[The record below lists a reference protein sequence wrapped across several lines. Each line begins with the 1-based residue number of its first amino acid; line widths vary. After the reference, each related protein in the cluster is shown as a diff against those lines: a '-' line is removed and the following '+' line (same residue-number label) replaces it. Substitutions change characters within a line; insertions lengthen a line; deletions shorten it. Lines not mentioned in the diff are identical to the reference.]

1 MLKQKTLKDSFSLSG
16 KGLHTGL
23 DLTVTFNPA
32 PDNHGY
38 KIQRIDLEGQPT
50 FDAVADNVSET
61 TRGTVI
67 SKNGVKVSTVEHGMA
82 ALYALGIDNCLIQVN
97 GPEFPILDGSAQY
110 YVNEIERVGTVEQNA
125 VKDFYIIKSKIEFR
139 DETTGSSIIVLPD
152 ENFSLN
158 VLVSY
163 DSNILPNQFATLED
177 MTKFKDEIA
186 ASRTFVFVRE
196 IEPLL
201 QAGLI
206 KGGDL
211 DNAIVIY
218 EREMSQE
225 NYDKLADV
233 MGVPHMDA
241 KQLGYINHK
250 PLVWPNECA
259 RHKLL
264 DVIGDLALIG
274 KPIKG
279 RIIATRPG
287 HTINNK
293 FARQMRND
301 SKGTPLRLG
310 KNEIVVFEGIHA
322 LNDSIAG
329 RHPEAT
335 KLYISARSN
344 INEGSVLRFK
354 GTWMRLT
361 RRAVRDY
368 NFRGT
373 GVEDTLDMWANVRR
387 GEKLYISPFKNKA
400 DIIFD
405 SSLPYE
411 VSVMKHYALPLLEA
425 VPEENVRREELLELI
440 DAFQFFQPID
450 PELVDKSSLLREFIG
465 GGSYHYT

>member
-1 MLKQKTLKDSFSLSG
+1 MLKQQTLKESFSLSG

-23 DLTVTFNPA
+23 ELTVTFNPA
-32 PDNHGY
+32 PENHGY
-38 KIQRIDLEGQPT
+38 KIQRIDLEGQPVI
-50 FDAVADNVSET
+50 DAVAENVVET
-61 TRGTVI
+61 TRGTVLA
-67 SKNGVKVSTVEHGMA
+67 KNDVKVSTVEHGMA

-110 YVNEIERVGTVEQNA
+110 YVNEIERVGIEEQNA
-125 VKDFYIIKSKIEFR
+125 VKDFYIIKSKTEFR
-139 DETTGSSIIVLPD
+139 DEKTGSSIILLPD
-152 ENFSLN
+152 ESFSLN

-163 DSNILPNQFATLED
+163 DSTILPNQFATLED
-177 MTKFKDEIA
+177 MGKFKDEVA

-225 NYDKLADV
+225 NFDKLADV

-264 DVIGDLALIG
+264 DVIGDMALIG

-293 FARQMRND
+293 FARQMRRD
-301 SKGTPLRLG
+301 IRKHEVQAPIYDP
-310 KNEIVVFEGIHA
+310 NEEPIM
-322 LNDSIAG
+322 D
-329 RHPEAT
+329 
-335 KLYISARSN
+335 
-344 INEGSVLRFK
+344 INKIR
-354 GTWMRLT
+354 
-361 RRAVRDY
+361 
-368 NFRGT
+368 
-373 GVEDTLDMWANVRR
+373 
-387 GEKLYISPFKNKA
+387 
-400 DIIFD
+400 
-405 SSLPYE
+405 
-411 VSVMKHYALPLLEA
+411 
-425 VPEENVRREELLELI
+425 ELLPHRYPM
-440 DAFQFFQPID
+440 Q
-450 PELVDKSSLLREFIG
+450 LVDKVISLGATSIVGVKNITSNEPFFQGHFPQEPVMPGVLQIEAMAQCGGLLVLNTVDEPERWSTYFMKIDDVKFRQKVVPGDTLLFKVDLLAPVRHGVSSMKGYGFVGDRVVVEATFTAQIVKNK
-465 GGSYHYT
+465 

>member
-293 FARQMRND
+293 FARQMR
-301 SKGTPLRLG
+301 KEIRLHEIQAPTYDCNREPIMIEIG
-310 KNEIVVFEGIHA
+310 ANYIVGVKNVTSNEPFFQGHFPQEPVMPGVLQIEAMAQTGGLLVLNSVDEPERYSTYFMKIDGVKFRQKVVPG
-322 LNDSIAG
+322 
-329 RHPEAT
+329 
-335 KLYISARSN
+335 
-344 INEGSVLRFK
+344 
-354 GTWMRLT
+354 
-361 RRAVRDY
+361 
-368 NFRGT
+368 
-373 GVEDTLDMWANVRR
+373 DTLIFRVELMAPIRR
-387 GEKLYISPFKNKA
+387 GISTMKGYVFVGEKVVCEAEFMAQIVKNK
-400 DIIFD
+400 
-405 SSLPYE
+405 
-411 VSVMKHYALPLLEA
+411 
-425 VPEENVRREELLELI
+425 
-440 DAFQFFQPID
+440 
-450 PELVDKSSLLREFIG
+450 
-465 GGSYHYT
+465 

>member
-1 MLKQKTLKDSFSLSG
+1 MLKQKTLKESFSLSG

-23 DLTVTFNPA
+23 ELTVTFNPA

-38 KIQRIDLEGQPT
+38 KIQRVDLEGQPII
-50 FDAVADNVSET
+50 DAVADNVTET
-61 TRGTVI
+61 TRGTVLA
-67 SKNGVKVSTVEHGMA
+67 KNGVKVSTVEHGMA

-97 GPEFPILDGSAQY
+97 GPEFPILDGSSQY
-110 YVNEIERVGTVEQNA
+110 YVNEIERVGTVEQSA

-139 DETTGSSIIVLPD
+139 DEATGSSIIVLPD

-163 DSNILPNQFATLED
+163 DSTIIPNQFATLED
-177 MTKFKDEIA
+177 MTKFKDEVA

-225 NYDKLADV
+225 NYDKLADI

-241 KQLGYINHK
+241 SQLGYINHK

-293 FARQMRND
+293 FARQMR
-301 SKGTPLRLG
+301 KEIRL
-310 KNEIVVFEGIHA
+310 H
-322 LNDSIAG
+322 
-329 RHPEAT
+329 
-335 KLYISARSN
+335 
-344 INEGSVLRFK
+344 
-354 GTWMRLT
+354 
-361 RRAVRDY
+361 
-368 NFRGT
+368 
-373 GVEDTLDMWANVRR
+373 
-387 GEKLYISPFKNKA
+387 
-400 DIIFD
+400 DIQAPTYD
-405 SSLPYE
+405 C
-411 VSVMKHYALPLLEA
+411 
-425 VPEENVRREELLELI
+425 NREPIMDVNRIRELLPHRYP
-440 DAFQFFQPID
+440 FQ
-450 PELVDKSSLLREFIG
+450 LVDKVIEIGANYIVGVKNVTVNEPFFQGHFPQEPVMPGVLQVEAMAQTGGLLVLNSVDDPERYSTYFMKIDGVKFRQKVVPGDTLIFRVELLAPIRRGISTMKGYVFVGEKVVCEAEFMAQIVKNK
-465 GGSYHYT
+465 

>member
-23 DLTVTFNPA
+23 NLTVTFNPA
-32 PDNHGY
+32 PENHGY
-38 KIQRIDLEGQPT
+38 KIQRTDVEGQPII
-50 FDAVADNVSET
+50 DAIADNVVET
-61 TRGTVI
+61 TRGTVLC
-67 SKNGVKVSTVEHGMA
+67 KNNVKVSTVEHGMA
-82 ALYALGIDNCLIQVN
+82 ALYALGIDNCLIQVD
-97 GPEFPILDGSAQY
+97 GPEFPILDGSSQY
-110 YVNEIERVGTVEQNA
+110 YVNEIERVGIEEQNA

-139 DETTGSSIIVLPD
+139 DEETGSSIIVLPD

-163 DSNILPNQFATLED
+163 DSNIIPNQYATLED
-177 MTKFKDEIA
+177 MAKTKDEIA

-218 EREMSQE
+218 ERQMPQE
-225 NYDKLADV
+225 NFDKLADV

-241 KQLGYINHK
+241 SHLGYIMHK

-264 DVIGDLALIG
+264 DVIGDMALIG

-293 FARQMRND
+293 FARQMRKEIRLHEIQAPIYDCNRP
-301 SKGTPLRLG
+301 PLMDVNR
-310 KNEIVVFEGIHA
+310 I
-322 LNDSIAG
+322 
-329 RHPEAT
+329 R
-335 KLYISARSN
+335 
-344 INEGSVLRFK
+344 
-354 GTWMRLT
+354 
-361 RRAVRDY
+361 
-368 NFRGT
+368 
-373 GVEDTLDMWANVRR
+373 
-387 GEKLYISPFKNKA
+387 
-400 DIIFD
+400 
-405 SSLPYE
+405 
-411 VSVMKHYALPLLEA
+411 
-425 VPEENVRREELLELI
+425 ELLPHRYP
-440 DAFQFFQPID
+440 FQ
-450 PELVDKSSLLREFIG
+450 LVDKVIEMGANYIVGVKNVTSNEPFFQGHFPQEPVMPGVLQIEAMAQVGGLLVLNSVDEPERYSTYFLKIDGVRFRQKVVPGDTLLFRVELMAPIRRGISTMKGYVFVGEKVVCEAEFTAQI
-465 GGSYHYT
+465 TKNK

>member
-38 KIQRIDLEGQPT
+38 KIQRVDLEGQPT
-50 FDAVADNVSET
+50 FDAVADNVIET
-61 TRGTVI
+61 TRGTVL

-293 FARQMRND
+293 FARQMR
-301 SKGTPLRLG
+301 KEIRLH
-310 KNEIVVFEGIHA
+310 EIQA
-322 LNDSIAG
+322 PAYDCN
-329 RHPEAT
+329 
-335 KLYISARSN
+335 
-344 INEGSVLRFK
+344 
-354 GTWMRLT
+354 
-361 RRAVRDY
+361 
-368 NFRGT
+368 
-373 GVEDTLDMWANVRR
+373 
-387 GEKLYISPFKNKA
+387 
-400 DIIFD
+400 
-405 SSLPYE
+405 
-411 VSVMKHYALPLLEA
+411 
-425 VPEENVRREELLELI
+425 REPIMDVNRIRELLPHRYPM
-440 DAFQFFQPID
+440 Q
-450 PELVDKSSLLREFIG
+450 LVDKVIEIGANYIVGIKNATSNEPFFQGHFPQEPVMPGVLQIEAMAQTGGLLVLNSVDEPERYSTYFMKIDGVKFRQKVVPGDTLIFRVELMAPIRRGISTMKGYVFVGEKVVCEAEFMAQIVKNK
-465 GGSYHYT
+465 